1 MSVLLAQL
9 LLLLPMLLLLSLCTP
24 KVVDARLI
32 KQLQRAGHAVRP
44 PGIPLSL
51 MGRPAAGRGGGHK
64 EGEQAHDCEGCWLAG
79 GAHGWAGGGRHPL
92 QHLP

>member
-51 MGRPAAGRGGGHK
+51 MGRPAAGRGGG
-64 EGEQAHDCEGCWLAG
+64 A
-79 GAHGWAGGGRHPL
+79 
-92 QHLP
+92 